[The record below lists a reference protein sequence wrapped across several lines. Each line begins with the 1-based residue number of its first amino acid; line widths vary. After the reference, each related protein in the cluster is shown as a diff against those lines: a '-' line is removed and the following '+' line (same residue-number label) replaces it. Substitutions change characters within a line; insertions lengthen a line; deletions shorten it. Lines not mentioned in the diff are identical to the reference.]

1 MGPFMLAI
9 LWPQFH
15 LLGCFG
21 DLYNPKLQLTSMPW
35 SQVVYGAPVGTPSS
49 TCGQESFQQQ
59 IEAEGAGYAAMGFV
73 CMCV

>member
-1 MGPFMLAI
+1 
-9 LWPQFH
+9 
-15 LLGCFG
+15 
-21 DLYNPKLQLTSMPW
+21 MPR
-35 SQVVYGAPVGTPSS
+35 SQVVYGAPAGTPSS